1 MQCCL
6 LLVYRSSDLNVIGCL
21 VQVILPDFFLG
32 DQLTSQ
38 VLVFRNLEFMACF
51 YPTGYFLT
59 AADTKCDLNPIYR
72 GFGYVVA
79 LLPFWWRFLQVRKQ
93 PDPKS

>member
-1 MQCCL
+1 
-6 LLVYRSSDLNVIGCL
+6 

-38 VLVFRNLEFMACF
+38 VLVFRNLQYVACY
-51 YPTGYFLT
+51 YPGGFFLT
-59 AADTKCDLNPIYR
+59 GRDEKCDDNAFFR

-79 LLPFWWRFLQVRKQ
+79 LLPFWWRFLQVRFC
-93 PDPKS
+93 DMGGYYV